1 VTILDNRIP
10 AASQPVPGRT
20 PAAPGG
26 TAPAGVVPAEAVPAA
41 NGAASGRAAKAPAGL
56 SRDPQA
62 RLEALFDAGSLELL
76 LPADD
81 SGILAGAGR
90 IAGMPAVA
98 FASDP
103 RIQGGAMGS
112 AGCAAIVTAYDYAL
126 ELGAPVIGLW
136 HSGGARLR
144 EGVESLHAVG
154 TVFAAMTRASGK
166 VPQISVVLGAAA
178 GGAAYG
184 PALTD
189 LVILSV
195 QGRIF
200 VTGPD
205 VVRSVTGEEVD
216 MERLG
221 GAEPHSRRS
230 GVAALVT
237 NTDAEAF
244 SQARQLALLLGR
256 QQPGGGAAE
265 HAVRLAD
272 TDLAALLPDS
282 PRRAYDV
289 HPLISG
295 LLDEPAIE
303 LHPRWAPN
311 IVTAL
316 GRLGG
321 RTVGV
326 IANNPLR
333 LGGCLDATSAE
344 KAARFVRMCDAF
356 GVPLV
361 VLVDVPGYLPGV
373 GQEWDG
379 VVRRGAKLLHAFAEA
394 AVPRVT
400 LVTRKAYGGA
410 YIAMNSRSLGATRVF
425 AWPGA
430 EVAVMGAVAAV
441 RILQRRVL
449 AAAAPERR
457 HEVEAELAAEH
468 EREAGGLGRAV
479 ELGVID
485 EVIEPARTRQA
496 IADAIAAAPS
506 TRGQHGNIPL

>member
-1 VTILDNRIP
+1 MTVVDSRSQ
-10 AASQPVPGRT
+10 AAQ
-20 PAAPGG
+20 
-26 TAPAGVVPAEAVPAA
+26 
-41 NGAASGRAAKAPAGL
+41 AKAGPADDGRPPRPPAL
-56 SRDPQA
+56 TRDPEV
-62 RLEALFDAGSLELL
+62 RLEALFDPGTVRLL
-76 LPADD
+76 TPHDD
-81 SGILAGAGR
+81 SGALAAAGQ
-90 IAGMPAVA
+90 IGSMPVMA

-103 RIQGGAMGS
+103 RVQGGAMGT
-112 AGCAAIVTAYDYAL
+112 AGCAAIVAAYDEAMAT
-126 ELGAPVIGLW
+126 GAPVIGLW

-189 LVILSV
+189 VVILSE

-205 VVRSVTGEEVD
+205 VVRSVTGEDVD
-216 MERLG
+216 MARLG
-221 GAEPHSRRS
+221 GPEPHSRRS
-230 GVAALVT
+230 GVVHVVT
-237 NTDAEAF
+237 GSDAEAI
-244 SQARQLALLLGR
+244 ARAREIALLLGKQGEVELR
-256 QQPGGGAAE
+256 KVQLDTVQQETRRLESGGRDGADS
-265 HAVRLAD
+265 LAS
-272 TDLAALLPDS
+272 LLPES
-282 PRRAYDV
+282 RRRAYDV
-289 HPLISG
+289 KPLIAG
-295 LLDEPAIE
+295 LLDEPGVE

-311 IVTAL
+311 VVTAL
-316 GRLGG
+316 GRLAG

-326 IANNPLR
+326 VANNPLR

-394 AVPRVT
+394 TVPRVT

-410 YIAMNSRSLGATRVF
+410 YIAMNSRSLGATKVF

-430 EVAVMGAVAAV
+430 EVAVMGAVAAI
-441 RILQRRVL
+441 RILHRRTL
-449 AAAAPERR
+449 ADVPPEKL

-468 EREAGGLGRAV
+468 EQEAGGLERARA
-479 ELGVID
+479 LGVID
-485 EVIEPARTRQA
+485 EIIEPARTREA
-496 IADAIAAAPS
+496 IARAIAAAPQV
-506 TRGQHGNIPL
+506 RGAHGNIPL

>member
-1 VTILDNRIP
+1 MTVVDSLNP
-10 AASQPVPGRT
+10 AS
-20 PAAPGG
+20 PAAPGQA
-26 TAPAGVVPAEAVPAA
+26 APAPAA
-41 NGAASGRAAKAPAGL
+41 ADGQATRPPAIA
-56 SRDPQA
+56 RDPEA
-62 RLEALFDAGSLELL
+62 RLAALFDPGTLRLL
-76 LPADD
+76 TPHDD
-81 SGILAGAGR
+81 SGALAGTGK
-90 IAGMPAVA
+90 IGGMVAVA

-103 RIQGGAMGS
+103 RVQGGAMGS
-112 AGCAAIVTAYDYAL
+112 AGCAAIVAAYDEAL
-126 ELGAPVIGLW
+126 AQGAPVIGLW

-144 EGVESLHAVG
+144 EGVASLHAVG

-166 VPQISVVLGAAA
+166 VPQISVVLGPAA

-189 LVILSV
+189 VVILSD

-205 VVRSVTGEEVD
+205 VVRSVTGEDVD
-216 MERLG
+216 MARLG
-221 GAEPHSRRS
+221 GPEPHSRRS
-230 GVAALVT
+230 GVVHIVTASDDEAL
-237 NTDAEAF
+237 
-244 SQARQLALLLGR
+244 SRARELALLFGQQGGIDLGKVQLDTV
-256 QQPGGGAAE
+256 QQETLRLESGGRDGADN
-265 HAVRLAD
+265 LASF
-272 TDLAALLPDS
+272 LPES

-289 HPLISG
+289 KPLVAM
-295 LLDEPAIE
+295 LLDEPGIE

-311 IVTAL
+311 VVTTL
-316 GRLGG
+316 GRLAG

-394 AVPRVT
+394 TVPRVT
-400 LVTRKAYGGA
+400 LVTRKVYGGA
-410 YIAMNSRSLGATRVF
+410 YIAMNSRALGATKVF

-430 EVAVMGAVAAV
+430 ELGVMGAVAAI
-441 RILQRRVL
+441 RILHRRTL
-449 AAAAPERR
+449 ADVPPEQL
-457 HEVEAELAAEH
+457 HEVEAELAAKHVE
-468 EREAGGLGRAV
+468 EAGGLERAR
-479 ELGVID
+479 EIGVID
-485 EVIEPARTRQA
+485 EVIEPSRTREA
-496 IADAIAAAPS
+496 IAAAIAAAPQA
-506 TRGQHGNIPL
+506 RGAHGNIPL